1 MKYISDFWHP
11 LVHCDLFNC
20 SESTVTI
27 KQFPARNNPKT
38 FHHNNCL
45 HNAEVTESL
54 NGNAC
59 I

>member
-11 LVHCDLFNC
+11 LVHCDLFNR

-45 HNAEVTESL
+45 HNAEVTES
-54 NGNAC
+54 NAC